1 MEKRATGSQEKKTR
15 ARCQL
20 GPGKDRK
27 LTQMKHKGDLT
38 SIKLFSMDQYLY
50 AAAVKEDFMRME
62 LQK

>member
-1 MEKRATGSQEKKTR
+1 MPTITR
-15 ARCQL
+15 KLWQ

-27 LTQMKHKGDLT
+27 PTQMKHKEDLT